1 MKRILSVIYVMILLM
16 TFTTMNNVI
25 ASDSSVIVLSDCAI
39 LSEVI
44 NVRVDGVT
52 SYKGEKVHEVP
63 LYLTSTNS
71 SDTII
76 EETFNDLPLVVP
88 LNKGEVNEE
97 SKAFNDLPLVIPL
110 NKGETSKVSKV
121 FNDLPLI
128 VPLC

>member
-25 ASDSSVIVLSDCAI
+25 ASDNSVVVLSDCAI

-76 EETFNDLPLVVP
+76 EETFNDLPLVIP
-88 LNKGEVNEE
+88 LNKGEVSEE
-97 SKAFNDLPLVIPL
+97 SKAFNDLPLIVPL
-110 NKGETSKVSKV
+110 NKGEANEESKA
-121 FNDLPLI
+121 FNDSPFVIPLY
-128 VPLC
+128 

>member
-1 MKRILSVIYVMILLM
+1 M

-25 ASDSSVIVLSDCAI
+25 ASDNSVVVLSDCAI

-76 EETFNDLPLVVP
+76 EETFNDLPLVIP

-110 NKGETSKVSKV
+110 
-121 FNDLPLI
+121 
-128 VPLC
+128 C